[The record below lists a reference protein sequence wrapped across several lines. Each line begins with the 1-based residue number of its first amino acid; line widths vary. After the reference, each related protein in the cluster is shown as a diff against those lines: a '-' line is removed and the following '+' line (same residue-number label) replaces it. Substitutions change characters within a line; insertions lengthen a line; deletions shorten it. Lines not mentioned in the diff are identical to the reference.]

1 MFQVSR
7 HSLAFGLHATEMASP
22 ARSNRTVRRRRH
34 IPWRFQNEILASGMR
49 TCAHVNDLT
58 CSHGGRP

>member
-7 HSLAFGLHATEMASP
+7 HSLAFGLHATGMASP

-34 IPWRFQNEILASGMR
+34 IPWRFQIEILAPAMR
-49 TCAHVNDLT
+49 TCAL
-58 CSHGGRP
+58 